1 MSETLYQQPLTGEEM
16 KKARIFFK
24 AKKSFSLHN
33 NHRRLLR
40 LRRHKRIK
48 GRIEERHWFQFLVEQ
63 D

>member
-1 MSETLYQQPLTGEEM
+1 M